1 MFAYIKVFKLFRF
14 TNLGDIFYTLLC
26 SSFSNI
32 SRILSHVNMNRF
44 PLLHCSIVF
53 HCHNLV
59 NHSPIDRNFIHF
71 IFFYMN
77 YATTNVLAQ
86 CKFCL
91 QHKFLEME
99 ILGQNVY
106 IFKCWQILL
115 NFLLKRL
122 YQLKLLLPMYKRT
135 CFLEPLLILGI
146 SILYYFLSVWKMAF
160 WCCFNIYF
168 IHSWW
173 GWTSFH
179 MFDGHLC
186 SLFWRTYFH
195 QEFAEGKQARFHDR
209 ALVMRKVFQPILTQ
223 KNQKTSISFY

>member
-1 MFAYIKVFKLFRF
+1 MFVYIKVFKLFRF
-14 TNLGDIFYTLLC
+14 TNLDDIFYTLPC

-32 SRILSHVNMNRF
+32 SRILSNVNMNRF

-59 NHSPIDRNFIHF
+59 NNSPIDRNF

-86 CKFCL
+86 CKLFL

-146 SILYYFLSVWKMAF
+146 SILYFFCQFEKWHFGVVL
-160 WCCFNIYF
+160 IY
-168 IHSWW
+168 
-173 GWTSFH
+173 
-179 MFDGHLC
+179 
-186 SLFWRTYFH
+186 
-195 QEFAEGKQARFHDR
+195 
-209 ALVMRKVFQPILTQ
+209 
-223 KNQKTSISFY
+223 ISFIVGKAEHLSICLMAIYVLSFEGRTSTRNLQRANKTGFMTELW

>member
-1 MFAYIKVFKLFRF
+1 MWDLPRPGLEPVCPALAGRFSTTAPPGKPNSLLMFVYIMFAYIKVFKLFRF

-32 SRILSHVNMNRF
+32 SRILSHANMNRF

-106 IFKCWQILL
+106 IFKC
-115 NFLLKRL
+115 
-122 YQLKLLLPMYKRT
+122 
-135 CFLEPLLILGI
+135 
-146 SILYYFLSVWKMAF
+146 
-160 WCCFNIYF
+160 
-168 IHSWW
+168 
-173 GWTSFH
+173 
-179 MFDGHLC
+179 
-186 SLFWRTYFH
+186 
-195 QEFAEGKQARFHDR
+195 
-209 ALVMRKVFQPILTQ
+209 
-223 KNQKTSISFY
+223 